1 MSLQIS
7 KEEREN
13 RELVLTIT
21 VDQPRVDQ
29 ELRKAA
35 RKVAV
40 DYRIPGFRKGKAP
53 YHVIAQQ
60 VGLPALYNEF
70 VETLGQTVYQ
80 EALEQEKLEP
90 YARASLEDVKLEP
103 MLTYTLAMPL
113 DPKIDLGDYQT
124 LRVEEDPI
132 TIDEAAV
139 EMRLDEYRGQQA
151 GWVTVERPSEYGD
164 KLSLNVRSILVD
176 EEGAP
181 VLKEDGSESVVLEEN
196 DWDVTPD
203 QENPMEPPGFDQAL
217 LGMKAGEEKEFVLAW
232 PAEGQSIYA
241 GKQARFHVELN
252 QLEAYEKPE
261 LTDEFAQ
268 TIGPDFATM
277 DDLKESIRAT
287 LREQAKGQAENVYL
301 QKVLDAILAQ
311 SKLVY
316 PPVVIEDQLD
326 SMINDM
332 EMQLRRFGIQD
343 MDVYYRQTGQTPE
356 QMRAG
361 LRPQAL
367 QQAERNLV
375 ISEVLRTENLT
386 NSEEEI
392 EQRINTLLA
401 GNDPETAGQLANM
414 FRQESG
420 RAILESQ
427 LLREK
432 AINRILAI
440 ARGKGDEAPAASL
453 TSDIVDS
460 TATSTGEDTTDPV
473 EANAEGHPV
482 ETTESVTVAETPSAD
497 AETTQA

>member
-13 RELVLTIT
+13 RELVLTIA
-21 VDQPRVDQ
+21 VDQARVDQ

-53 YHVIAQQ
+53 YHVIVQQ

-70 VETLGQTVYQ
+70 VEALGQTVYK
-80 EALEQEKLEP
+80 EALEQEQLDP

-113 DPKIDLGDYQT
+113 DPKIDLGGYQA

-132 TIDEAAV
+132 AIDEAAV
-139 EMRLDEYRGQQA
+139 EMRLDEYRDQQA

-164 KLSLNVRSILVD
+164 KLNLNVRSVLID
-176 EEGAP
+176 EDGSP
-181 VLKEDGSESVVLEEN
+181 VLKEDGAESVVLDES

-203 QENPMEPPGFDQAL
+203 QENPMEPPGFDEAL
-217 LGMKAGEEKEFVLAW
+217 LGMNAGEEKEFVLAW

-241 GKQARFHVELN
+241 GKQARFQVKLN
-252 QLEAYEKPE
+252 QIQAYAKAE

-268 TIGPDFATM
+268 TIGPDFATL
-277 DDLKESIRAT
+277 DDLKESIRVT

-301 QKVLDAILAQ
+301 EKVLDVILAQ

-316 PPVVIEDQLD
+316 PPVVIEDQID

-332 EMQLRRFGIQD
+332 EMQLRRFGIED
-343 MDVYYRQTGQTPE
+343 MEAYYRQTGQNPD
-356 QMRAG
+356 QMRAS

-367 QQAERNLV
+367 QQAERNLI
-375 ISEVLRTENLT
+375 ISEVLHTENLT
-386 NSEEEI
+386 NSDEEI
-392 EQRINTLLA
+392 EQRINTLLT
-401 GNDPETAGQLANM
+401 GNDAETAGQLATM

-432 AINRILAI
+432 AISRILAI
-440 ARGKGDEAPAASL
+440 ARGKGDEVPAASA
-453 TSDIVDS
+453 TSDTGDS
-460 TATSTGEDTTDPV
+460 TAESATHNGDSGADTQTV
-473 EANAEGHPV
+473 EATESAT
-482 ETTESVTVAETPSAD
+482 TTEMPTVDTEA
-497 AETTQA
+497 TQP

>member
-13 RELVLTIT
+13 RELVLTIA
-21 VDQPRVDQ
+21 VDQARVDQ

-35 RKVAV
+35 RKIAV

-53 YHVIAQQ
+53 YHVIVQQ
-60 VGLPALYNEF
+60 VGLQPLYNEF
-70 VETLGQTVYQ
+70 VETLGQTVYK

-103 MLTYTLAMPL
+103 QLTYTLAMPL
-113 DPKIDLGDYQT
+113 DPKIDLGEYQA

-132 TIDEAAV
+132 AIDEATV
-139 EMRLDEYRGQQA
+139 ERRLDEYRDQQA
-151 GWVTVERPSEYGD
+151 GWVTVDRPSDYGD
-164 KLSLNVRSILVD
+164 KLNLNVRSVLVD
-176 EEGAP
+176 EAGAP
-181 VLKEDGSESVVLEEN
+181 ILKEDGNESIVLEEN

-203 QENPMEPPGFDQAL
+203 QENPMEPPGFDEAL
-217 LGMKAGEEKEFVLAW
+217 LGMKTGEEKEFILSW

-241 GKQARFHVELN
+241 GKQARFHVTLN
-252 QLEAYEKPE
+252 AIQAYEKAE

-268 TIGPDFATM
+268 TIGPDFATL
-277 DDLKESIRAT
+277 DDLKESIRVT

-301 QKVLDAILAQ
+301 EKVLDAMLAQ
-311 SKLVY
+311 SKLIY
-316 PPVVIEDQLD
+316 PPVVIEDQID

-332 EMQLRRFGIQD
+332 EMQLRRFGLQD
-343 MDVYYRQTGQTPE
+343 MKDYYRQTGQDPE
-356 QMRAG
+356 QMRVS

-367 QQAERNLV
+367 QQAERNLI

-386 NSEEEI
+386 NSDEDI
-392 EQRINTLLA
+392 EARINTLLA
-401 GNDPETAGQLANM
+401 GNDPETAEQLATM

-440 ARGKGDEAPAASL
+440 ARGKGDEAPAAGV
-453 TSDIVDS
+453 TTADTVDS
-460 TATSTGEDTTDPV
+460 TAE
-473 EANAEGHPV
+473 NAETGA
-482 ETTESVTVAETPSAD
+482 ESQPDEAPTVAETPSAD
-497 AETTQA
+497 TEAPQI